1 MWKYLFRSAFH
12 YILEH
17 MYIGNRPS
25 RTLPHKLSCSYKDR
39 WNKESVYITNNNH
52 VIAKYSFDSMF
63 FNDFDP
69 DLF

>member
-17 MYIGNRPS
+17 MRIGNRHS
-25 RTLPHKLSCSYKDR
+25 RTLPHKLRCLHMDR
-39 WNKESVYITNNNH
+39 WNKESVYITKNN
-52 VIAKYSFDSMF
+52 VIAKYNFDSMF
-63 FNDFDP
+63 FNHFDP